1 MLGENSRKVL
11 SENSDIWMWGCVQT
25 VLPGELP
32 SGSGGRSAWRG
43 VAGGLRDA
51 ALTPHRASRFPGKQK
66 CPEQD
71 NRRGMGKSITSFT

>member
-11 SENSDIWMWGCVQT
+11 SENSDVWMWGCVQT

-43 VAGGLRDA
+43 VAGGL
-51 ALTPHRASRFPGKQK
+51 
-66 CPEQD
+66 
-71 NRRGMGKSITSFT
+71 